1 MIEAVGQRQDWRG
14 AANSGSGIA
23 ANGTASGRVF
33 EDANALRTRL
43 GAYLSAQA
51 GSAVVVESLTKFSA
65 GVFWIT
71 YGVRVSGY
79 PAARGIIPRIWPPYG
94 PFSPHSAMPQI
105 QSLSA
110 PQGRGV
116 PISPA

>member
-51 GSAVVVESLTKFSA
+51 GSAVGVESLPKFPARVS
-65 GVFWIT
+65 WIT
-71 YGVRVSGY
+71 YGGRVRGY
-79 PAARGIIPRIWPPYG
+79 PAPRGIILRIWPPYG
-94 PFSPHSAMPQI
+94 PFSPHSAMPRVP
-105 QSLSA
+105 SLS
-110 PQGRGV
+110 PL
-116 PISPA
+116 